1 MTVLVTDI
9 RKVYN
14 EFSSGAQDLTAIR
27 DFMKMLYDN
36 APDGQEPK
44 YLLLFGDASFDYK
57 DRIENNSNFIPTWED
72 DESLTIVYSIATDD
86 FFGFLD
92 GPGDNILDVG
102 IGRMPVQTIEQA
114 VLGVDKIIHYATNSP
129 IVMKDWRN
137 TVCFVADDEDSNL
150 HLEQAEEMAVFLDDT
165 YSAYNMDKIYVDA
178 FPQVS
183 TPGGQRAPEV
193 NKAINN
199 RMNKGALVMNYTGHG
214 GEVGWGHERFLEIS
228 DINSWANY
236 DQMPIFIT
244 ATCEFS
250 RYDDPERVSA
260 GEMVYLNTN
269 GGAIAMFTTARATF
283 GGSNFNL
290 NTALFDILFEKDQG
304 EWYRFGDLI
313 RIAKNDGGVVDNDR
327 KFILLGDPAL
337 KLAYPMLEVHT
348 TKINGENVSTSPDTL
363 RALSTITIEGEIR
376 DGTDLADSF
385 NGTIFPIVFDK
396 SSIIT
401 TLETDPTSDTTT
413 FELQNNILYKG
424 KAQVTGGKFSFTF
437 IVPKDIAYQYGFGK
451 ISYYAEDDNK
461 IDAHGYYR
469 NVVVGGFNQAIEPDL
484 TGPEVQLYMNDEAFV
499 SGGITDQNPI
509 MLAFASDESGINTV
523 GTGIGHDIVA
533 VLDGNTDKP
542 IILNDFYEADLDSYT
557 SGTIRYPFQN
567 LEKGRH
573 TLTLKVW
580 DVFNNSG
587 EAYIE
592 FDVVS
597 SENLVI
603 ESLVNYPNPFSNN
616 TTFVIS
622 HNQQEE
628 SLDFSLMIFNLAGQ
642 VVRTFERSLVPTG
655 YRTEA
660 VTWDGTNE
668 NGGRVSDGMYLYRMS
683 VKTEQGQTAFE
694 DGKLILLNY

>member
-1 MTVLVTDI
+1 
-9 RKVYN
+9 
-14 EFSSGAQDLTAIR
+14 
-27 DFMKMLYDN
+27 
-36 APDGQEPK
+36 
-44 YLLLFGDASFDYK
+44 
-57 DRIENNSNFIPTWED
+57 
-72 DESLTIVYSIATDD
+72 
-86 FFGFLD
+86 
-92 GPGDNILDVG
+92 
-102 IGRMPVQTIEQA
+102 
-114 VLGVDKIIHYATNSP
+114 
-129 IVMKDWRN
+129 
-137 TVCFVADDEDSNL
+137 
-150 HLEQAEEMAVFLDDT
+150 
-165 YSAYNMDKIYVDA
+165 
-178 FPQVS
+178 
-183 TPGGQRAPEV
+183 
-193 NKAINN
+193 
-199 RMNKGALVMNYTGHG
+199 
-214 GEVGWGHERFLEIS
+214 
-228 DINSWANY
+228 
-236 DQMPIFIT
+236 
-244 ATCEFS
+244 
-250 RYDDPERVSA
+250 
-260 GEMVYLNTN
+260 
-269 GGAIAMFTTARATF
+269 
-283 GGSNFNL
+283 
-290 NTALFDILFEKDQG
+290 
-304 EWYRFGDLI
+304 
-313 RIAKNDGGVVDNDR
+313 
-327 KFILLGDPAL
+327 
-337 KLAYPMLEVHT
+337 
-348 TKINGENVSTSPDTL
+348 
-363 RALSTITIEGEIR
+363 
-376 DGTDLADSF
+376 
-385 NGTIFPIVFDK
+385 
-396 SSIIT
+396 
-401 TLETDPTSDTTT
+401 
-413 FELQNNILYKG
+413 
-424 KAQVTGGKFSFTF
+424 
-437 IVPKDIAYQYGFGK
+437 
-451 ISYYAEDDNK
+451 
-461 IDAHGYYR
+461 
-469 NVVVGGFNQAIEPDL
+469 VVGGFNQAIEPDL